1 MKPVVAGAALW
12 CVIIVAIGSIAWGQ
26 TPAPSPP
33 RVAVAGLGSVVAT
46 VGFGK
51 AGPGF
56 RPEPRFPF
64 PETRSS
70 FSMGDA
76 IYSYL
81 VVEHPRL
88 VANVQITV
96 GIRWLRGQTEVH
108 RFSQSYTGVAGYAS
122 QWAWNGVPT
131 EKISPGAYT
140 AEWSINGIV
149 VGKGGFAI
157 AAY

>member
-1 MKPVVAGAALW
+1 MKGFVASATTWCAVVGL
-12 CVIIVAIGSIAWGQ
+12 IGGVAWGQ
-26 TPAPSPP
+26 TTAPSPS
-33 RVAVAGLGSVVAT
+33 RVTVAGLDSVVAT
-46 VGFGK
+46 IGFGK

-56 RPEPRFPF
+56 RPEPQFPF
-64 PETRSS
+64 PESRYN
-70 FSMGDA
+70 FGMGDA

-108 RFSQSYTGVAGYAS
+108 RFSQSYVGIAGYAS
-122 QWAWNGVPT
+122 QWAWNGLPS
-131 EKISPGAYT
+131 EKMSPGAHT
-140 AEWSINGIV
+140 VEWSINGIV